1 MVNLDQLK
9 ATCDYAIAYTS
20 KGYSVI
26 PLKPKS
32 KQPSVPSWKPFTVSK
47 ASIEQLEN
55 WFIDSDNNIGIITGR
70 ISSIFAI
77 DIDGQDTYNFFIQK
91 IESLSSVDKQLVQS
105 IKDTMR
111 IKTGSGNTNLIFR
124 FDPEKFPIG
133 DELANTILWKD
144 SSANQNNHSEIRLK
158 GEGGYIVV
166 PPSIHE
172 NDEQYKLVNGINPIL
187 LTRNQIET
195 IIDLFSKKNDVEN
208 DFLQVIEILKPHY
221 NNGIR
226 NDLVLYLSGWLRKL
240 DIPLEAAEELINEL
254 AKDDIEKGNRIR
266 TLTET
271 YKKQDLNEIAGY
283 SGLLKILC
291 YDCTDADAK
300 EKLKKVKDIID
311 NKFEAS
317 KDNKNGKD
325 EEEEEE
331 EKIDITSLIKEYYVD
346 LFVNQFNKPF
356 IAIKINGHVEILE
369 LDSQR
374 FKNWL
379 FRFFYENIGKINSE
393 LVENTIK
400 VLKAGAEFSE
410 NRKTLELRV
419 AKLATNENDDDYTFY
434 YDLTNS
440 NWCTVKITPEG
451 WTIENNP
458 PILFRRYANQLP
470 QVTPISTSI
479 TSSPSSF
486 LTMDDKDDTIL
497 DKFIDLL
504 NVKDNDNKLL
514 LKCYIISLF
523 IPGISKPIL
532 MLHGEQGS
540 AKTTLQELIKML
552 VDPSIVK
559 TLTFPRDIN
568 ELVQQLSHNYI
579 AYYDNISIIKEQ
591 ISNALC
597 RAVTGTGF
605 SKRQLYTDDDDIIYY
620 FLRCIGFNGINLAAT
635 KADLL
640 DRGIIIQLERILRQN
655 RRKIEDIWKDFEVLR
670 PQLLA
675 YIFDILVKVL
685 RIKQEGGI
693 KISNGLNRMADFEEY
708 AEIIARCMG
717 YREGEFLRVY
727 QDNISLQIDE
737 AIEANPLAQAIIE
750 LMADEIIKDEK
761 TGEEIGTKP
770 KEPLTMTPT
779 NLHRELENIALTKL
793 NLNVSKI
800 KSWPKSPNQLS
811 RKLTEAHTTLREKG
825 IIIERYKDEKGHRK
839 IKICKVS
846 SISPYRQELEKHE
859 QNHIKSL
866 DDTLDDTKTVSSN
879 NINENQEQNNGFGR
893 FDGVD
898 DTLQIIVR
906 EHLSQGKSLKCHH
919 KNCNDKEFHSL
930 EAYNNHCHSRHPKQP
945 MYPELSLIEMM
956 GLEPKGNPWE

>member
-1 MVNLDQLK
+1 MDNIDQLK
-9 ATCDYAIAYTS
+9 STFDYARSYAA
-20 KGYSVI
+20 KGFSVI
-26 PLKPKS
+26 SLIPKS
-32 KQPSVPSWKPFTVSK
+32 KQPSIKWKQYEISPAT
-47 ASIEQLEN
+47 IEQLES
-55 WFIDSDNNIGIITGR
+55 WFVNTNNNIGIITGR

-77 DIDGQDTYNFFIQK
+77 DIDGQEANDYFIKK
-91 IESLSSVDKQLVQS
+91 IESLSPEDEQLIQSVKN
-105 IKDTMR
+105 TMK
-111 IKTGSGNTNLIFR
+111 IKTGSDNTNLLFR
-124 FDPEKFPIG
+124 FDPKEFPIG

-144 SSANQNNHSEIRLK
+144 SSANQQNNHSEIRLK
-158 GEGGYIVV
+158 GEGGYLVV

-172 NDEQYKLVNGINPIL
+172 NDKAYKLVNGINPIL
-187 LTRNQIET
+187 LTRSQIEK
-195 IIDLFSKKNDVEN
+195 IIDLFSQNNDTA
-208 DFLQVIEILKPHY
+208 DDISQVIDILKPHY

-226 NDLVLYLSGWLRKL
+226 NDFVLYLSGWLRKL
-240 DIPLEAAEELINEL
+240 DVPLEDAEELINEL
-254 AKDDIEKGNRIR
+254 AKDDEEKGNRIR
-266 TLTET
+266 TLQET
-271 YKKQDLNEIAGY
+271 YKKQDLDDIAGY
-283 SGLLKILC
+283 SRLLKLLT
-291 YDCTDADAK
+291 YDCTEDEAK
-300 EKLKKVKDIID
+300 EKLKKVKEIID

-317 KDNKNGKD
+317 KDNKNEKD
-325 EEEEEE
+325 EEEEE

-346 LFVNQFNKPF
+346 LFVDQFNKPY
-356 IAIKINGHVEILE
+356 IAIKINKHVEILG

-379 FRFFYENIGKINSE
+379 FRFFYENIGKINNE
-393 LVENTIK
+393 LVENVIK
-400 VLKAGAEFSE
+400 ILKAGAEFSE

-419 AKLATNENDDDYTFY
+419 VKSPTDDFIFY
-434 YDLTNS
+434 YDLTNN
-440 NWCTVKITPEG
+440 NWSTVKITPEG

-458 PILFRRYANQLP
+458 SILFRRYANQLP
-470 QVTPISTSI
+470 QVNPTSN
-479 TSSPSSF
+479 SF

-559 TLTFPRDIN
+559 TLTFPKGIN

-579 AYYDNISIIKEQ
+579 AYYDNISVIKEQ
-591 ISNALC
+591 ISDALC

-640 DRGIIIQLERILRQN
+640 DRGIIIQLERILKQN
-655 RRKIEDIWKDFEVLR
+655 RRKIEDIWKDFEILR

-685 RIKQEGGI
+685 QIKQKGGI

-717 YREGEFLRVY
+717 YGEGEFLRVY
-727 QDNISLQIDE
+727 RDNISLQIDE
-737 AIEANPLAQAIIE
+737 AIQASPLAQAIIE

-770 KEPLTMTPT
+770 KEEPLTMTPT
-779 NLHRELENIALTKL
+779 NLHRELENIAITKL

-800 KSWPKSPNQLS
+800 KSWPKTPNQLS
-811 RKLTEAHTTLREKG
+811 RKLTETQTTLREKG
-825 IIIERYKDEKGHRK
+825 IVIERYKDEKGHRK

-846 SISPYRQELEKHE
+846 SISPYRQELENRE

-866 DDTLDDTKTVSSN
+866 DDTLDNTKEVSSN
-879 NINENQEQNNGFGR
+879 KNDENYEQNNGFGR

-898 DTLQIIVR
+898 DTLHIKVK
-906 EHLSQGKSLKCHH
+906 EHLNQGKSLKCHH
-919 KNCNDKEFHSL
+919 KNCNNKEFQSL
-930 EAYNNHCHSRHPKQP
+930 ESYNSHCLNKHPKQP
-945 MYPELSLIEMM
+945 MYPELSLIQMM
-956 GLEPKGNPWE
+956 NLEPKGNPWE

>member
-1 MVNLDQLK
+1 MTNNNIDLK
-9 ATCDYAIAYTS
+9 STFDYACLYASNGFSI
-20 KGYSVI
+20 I
-26 PLKPKS
+26 PLWKKS
-32 KQPSVPSWKPFTVSK
+32 KKPFIGSWEPFKELHPSK
-47 ASIEQLEN
+47 DELEN
-55 WFIDSDNNIGIITGR
+55 WFVNSDNNIGLITGK
-70 ISSIFAI
+70 ISGIFAI
-77 DIDGQDTYNFFIQK
+77 DIDGQEAKEYYIQK
-91 IESLSSVDKQLVQS
+91 IDSLSDKELVQS
-105 IKDTMR
+105 IKDTMK

-124 FDPEKFPIG
+124 FNP
-133 DELANTILWKD
+133 DEFTIDDGADGLPNNILWKG
-144 SSANQNNHSEIRLK
+144 SSSTDQNNHNEIRLR
-158 GEGGYIVV
+158 GEGAYIVV
-166 PPSIHE
+166 PPSIHP
-172 NDEQYKLVNGINPIL
+172 NDKEYKLVNGINPAF
-187 LTRNQIET
+187 LTRSEIKE
-195 IIDLFSKKNDVEN
+195 IMSLFSENNDEN
-208 DFLQVIEILKPHY
+208 SILQVIKILKPHY

-226 NDLVLYLSGWLRKL
+226 NDLILYLSGWLRKL
-240 DIPLEAAEELINEL
+240 GVSLKDAEELINEL
-254 AKDDIEKGNRIR
+254 AKNDEEKGNRIR
-266 TLTET
+266 TLNET
-271 YKKQDLNEIAGY
+271 YKKQDLDDIAGY
-283 SGLLKILC
+283 SGLLKLLT
-291 YDCTDADAK
+291 YDCTEDEAK
-300 EKLKKVKDIID
+300 EKLKKVKEIID
-311 NKFEAS
+311 NKFEAC

-325 EEEEEE
+325 EEEEE

-379 FRFFYENIGKINSE
+379 FRFFYENIGKISSE

-440 NWCTVKITPEG
+440 NWSTVKITPEG

-523 IPGISKPIL
+523 IPDIAKPIL

-655 RRKIEDIWKDFEVLR
+655 RRKIEDIWKDFEILR

-737 AIEANPLAQAIIE
+737 AIQANPLAQAIIE

-761 TGEEIGTKP
+761 TGEEIDTKP
-770 KEPLTMTPT
+770 KEEPLTMTPT

-811 RKLTEAHTTLREKG
+811 RRLTEAQTTLREKG

-866 DDTLDDTKTVSSN
+866 DDTLDDTK
-879 NINENQEQNNGFGR
+879 NGM
-893 FDGVD
+893 V
-898 DTLQIIVR
+898 
-906 EHLSQGKSLKCHH
+906 K
-919 KNCNDKEFHSL
+919 
-930 EAYNNHCHSRHPKQP
+930 
-945 MYPELSLIEMM
+945 
-956 GLEPKGNPWE
+956 